1 MTSIVIFSE
10 DDAFIKQIRQ
20 ATNMP
25 VIDYEITT
33 RTNYSQ
39 GYEYIFII
47 DATTVEVSVDLL
59 NQEKFSPLFQILIAD
74 YDDHDTIEQFAD
86 KVSDIWHKPTHPAI
100 LRKRLDYARIVPD
113 TGQHILEYI
122 GYFTMESKNPLASV
136 KGYAEVMI
144 SGMTGELTEQQI
156 TFLKTIVNNAKHLGS
171 ILEDL
176 RDDAK
181 IRNNQFLMNFAGVDL
196 YSMFEKESL
205 FPKSKSI
212 QNPPLVE
219 INLQSNLPKILADE
233 LRLAIV
239 IDDIVRNAARSSKV
253 LIEVSQDTSII
264 HFQIT
269 NYGDR
274 VYGTY
279 YDNPDKFYLAFS
291 HAQNII
297 EHIIKE
303 HGGEMWLEHNEDS
316 STFHFTIPIAQENTP
331 ND

>member
-10 DDAFIKQIRQ
+10 DDAFIEQIRQ

-59 NQEKFSPLFQILIAD
+59 NQEKFRPAFQILITG

-86 KVSDIWHKPTHPAI
+86 KVSDIWHKPIHPAI

-113 TGQHILEYI
+113 AGRHILEYI
-122 GYFTMESKNPLASV
+122 GYFNSESRAPLASV

-156 TFLKTIVNNAKHLGS
+156 AFLKTIQHNAKRLGNT
-171 ILEDL
+171 LEDL
-176 RDDAK
+176 RDE
-181 IRNNQFLMNFAGVDL
+181 FAIKSGRFNLYSEAVDL
-196 YSMFEKESL
+196 YELAKIISDNPNKL
-205 FPKSKSI
+205 HVLQQSI
-212 QNPPLVE
+212 IE
-219 INLQSNLPKILADE
+219 INIAENLPAILADPT
-233 LRLAIV
+233 RLSQV
-239 IDDIVRNAARSSKV
+239 IDVVISNAYNSPQIMIDISR
-253 LIEVSQDTSII
+253 SQDVILFKIQDFGEHSYRRNDNNPEE
-264 HFQIT
+264 FSFT
-269 NYGDR
+269 NYYFKTIVD
-274 VYGTY
+274 
-279 YDNPDKFYLAFS
+279 
-291 HAQNII
+291 
-297 EHIIKE
+297 HIIKE
-303 HGGEMWLEHNEDS
+303 HGGKMWLEQGEDS

-331 ND
+331 DD